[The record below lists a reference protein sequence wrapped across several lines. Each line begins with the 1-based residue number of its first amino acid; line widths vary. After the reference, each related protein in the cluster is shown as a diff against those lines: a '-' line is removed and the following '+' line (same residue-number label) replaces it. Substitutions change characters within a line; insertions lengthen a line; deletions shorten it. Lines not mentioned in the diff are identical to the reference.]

1 MTLLAGTLA
10 GNSHNQ
16 DRYMVGEGFAVVLD
30 GATSVAGDRSHDPG
44 WFAGRIGEV
53 LARTLPG
60 GEPIPD
66 LVAGAIAEV
75 RDADQLVPE
84 TSPTCT
90 VTVARWSGDAVETYA
105 LCDSTIAVLHRDG
118 TESVYFDDE
127 VGDAVS
133 QKREEYRARLARGHG
148 YDEAHRDLL
157 IELQK
162 EQARWRNRPGGYY
175 VAGTDPDAA
184 YHGVVGTVE
193 RTAVTALLLAT
204 DGVDPVR
211 HPRAE
216 TWWDLYTEA
225 VDHGPDRVLHDL
237 HAAEAADPDGLQ
249 WARSKRHDDKTLVV
263 VPLT

>member
-1 MTLLAGTLA
+1 MTLLAATLA
-10 GNSHNQ
+10 GNSNNQ
-16 DRYMVGEGFAVVLD
+16 DRYVAGEGFAVVLD

-53 LARTLPG
+53 LARTVPG
-60 GEPIPD
+60 GKPIPD

-90 VTVARWSGDAVETYA
+90 VAVARWSGDTVETYA
-105 LCDSTIAVLHRDG
+105 LCDSTIALLHRDG

-127 VGDAVS
+127 VGDAVG
-133 QKREEYRARLARGHG
+133 QMRAEYRARIADGHG
-148 YDEAHRDLL
+148 FDEAHRDLL

-162 EQARWRNRPGGYY
+162 VQARWRNRPGGYY
-175 VAGTDPDAA
+175 VAGTDPAAA
-184 YHGVVGTVE
+184 YQGVVGTVE
-193 RTAVTALLLAT
+193 RAGLTGLLLAT
-204 DGVDPVR
+204 DGVDPDR
-211 HPRAE
+211 HPRAG
-216 TWWDLYTEA
+216 TWWDLYTET
-225 VDHGPDRVLHDL
+225 VEHGPDRVLHDL
-237 HAAEAADPDGLQ
+237 HAAEAADPDGLR